1 MKREVLAATALV
13 ALGAWAGQ
21 AQAQSSVTIYG
32 IIDSA
37 VVYNTK
43 VATGTARNT
52 GSLSAVNSG
61 GLQASRIGFRGKEDL
76 GGGLFA
82 DFGLENGFSVDNG
95 SALQGG
101 ALFGR
106 RSVVGL
112 SGTRF
117 GVLHIGRRKDFTDE
131 IAGAY
136 SSITPYSGF
145 ITAVHAN
152 NLDRIGGNRANNM
165 IYYSTPTI
173 GGFRANVTYGFGE
186 AADSVSTGQSLGFG
200 ANYDHGRWAI
210 GFGYWQSKLGSATVA
225 SSDQGAASGAG
236 CSTTLASNAG
246 KAGSTCIK
254 TWILGSRYKFDAV
267 TLRGTYSE
275 VKQPLVNTGAGAAPT
290 FNTVFT
296 ATAGSSAFTAG
307 GVNNKKAQILDVG
320 ADFRVTPALLVTTSV
335 LHSRYDFVGASS
347 RGKLTELIAGV
358 QYYLS
363 KRTTLYSTIGT
374 LTAVDMY
381 NPGTG
386 AGAPG
391 IDNRSSF
398 LAAGVRHTF

>member
-1 MKREVLAATALV
+1 MKKGVMAFAVLSAF
-13 ALGAWAGQ
+13 AGL
-21 AQAQSSVTIYG
+21 AQAQSSVVIYG

-52 GSLSAVNSG
+52 GSLAALNSG

-82 DFGLENGFSVDNG
+82 EFGLENGFSTDNG
-95 SALQGG
+95 AALQSG

-106 RSVVGL
+106 RSIVGL
-112 SGTRF
+112 SGKSF
-117 GVLHIGRRKDFTDE
+117 GVLHLGRRKDFTDE

-165 IYYSTPTI
+165 IYYSTPTWS
-173 GGFRANVTYGFGE
+173 GFRANVSYGFGE
-186 AADSVSTGQSLGFG
+186 AADSISTGQSFGFG
-200 ANYDHGRWAI
+200 ANYDQGAFGI
-210 GFGYWQSKLGSATVA
+210 GFGYWQSKLGSATTA
-225 SSDQGAASGAG
+225 SSDQGAGSGAG

-254 TWILGSRYKFDAV
+254 TWILGSHYDFGMV
-267 TLRGTYSE
+267 TVRGTYSE
-275 VKQPLVNTGAGAAPT
+275 VKQPLLNTGSGAAPN
-290 FNTVFT
+290 FNTAFT
-296 ATAGSSAFTAG
+296 ATAGTSAFTAG
-307 GVNNKKAQILDVG
+307 GVNNKKAQILDIG
-320 ADFRVTPALLVTTSV
+320 ADIQLTPALLLTTSAIQ
-335 LHSRYDFVGASS
+335 SRYDFIGASTK
-347 RGKLTELIAGV
+347 GKLTAFLAGL
-358 QYYLS
+358 QYSLS

-374 LTAVDMY
+374 QSASSMY

-391 IDNRSSF
+391 ADARSSF
-398 LAAGVRHTF
+398 LATGVRHTF